1 MELEFVLRYIDDED
15 DFQEMVMKV
24 PIPKDKEK
32 VAKLFVKRLEDYE
45 ELFIGVREIKE
56 EEWRIMM

>member
-1 MELEFVLRYIDDED
+1 MELEFYLRYIDDED
-15 DFQEMVMKV
+15 DVKEMSMKV
-24 PIPKDKEK
+24 SIPKDKEK

-56 EEWRIMM
+56 EE

>member
-1 MELEFVLRYIDDED
+1 MELEFYLRYIDDED
-15 DFQEMVMKV
+15 DVKEMSMKV
-24 PIPKDKEK
+24 SIPKDKEK

>member
-1 MELEFVLRYIDDED
+1 MELEFYLRYIDDED
-15 DFQEMVMKV
+15 DVKEMSMKV

-45 ELFIGVREIKE
+45 ELFIDVREIKE
-56 EEWRIMM
+56 EE